1 MIKQETIIINEINLR
16 RTYSDIGNF
25 ILKKGTD
32 EKYEEALDLLDS
44 PFEYEETDESI
55 VIEEVNE
62 LL

>member
-16 RTYSDIGNF
+16 ITYSDIGNF

-44 PFEYEETDESI
+44 LFEYEETDEPI
-55 VIEEVNE
+55 VREEMNE